1 MKIENSKTVQ
11 QHDWDGGFPKD
22 ILNTPKIILKN
33 QEQMTTLIW
42 KIRSF
47 CEKLGKFFRKTKTRK
62 IRSSGSLAL
71 GNSINECKEDRFSY
85 LDITLNYIHFTHLLE
100 YMQDFF
106 YKFGLWSAWIWKKMT
121 MPALMGIHN
130 QEVNYWIVVW
140 VLSKEN
146 QCKQYYLGIPH
157 KQSLHESST
166 KRKFFKKLL
175 GMFE

>member
-1 MKIENSKTVQ
+1 
-11 QHDWDGGFPKD
+11 
-22 ILNTPKIILKN
+22 
-33 QEQMTTLIW
+33 MTTLIW

-106 YKFGLWSAWIWKKMT
+106 YKFGLWSA
-121 MPALMGIHN
+121 
-130 QEVNYWIVVW
+130 
-140 VLSKEN
+140 
-146 QCKQYYLGIPH
+146 
-157 KQSLHESST
+157 
-166 KRKFFKKLL
+166 
-175 GMFE
+175 